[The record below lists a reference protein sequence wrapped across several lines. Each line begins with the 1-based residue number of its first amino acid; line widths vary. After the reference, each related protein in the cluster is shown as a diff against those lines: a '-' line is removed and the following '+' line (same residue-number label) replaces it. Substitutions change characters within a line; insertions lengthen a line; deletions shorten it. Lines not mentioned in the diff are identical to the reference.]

1 MKIKFLPY
9 QPHCFAF
16 GGFEIQMLSA
26 FKALESLGVNV
37 EKMDVWSRD
46 NDYQIAHCWGL
57 DLANYENVKWAKK
70 SGKIVVITALVG
82 YYEDMVDRIK
92 FRISSSFYKER
103 LIKEMVTYIDRFVV
117 LNELQAK
124 IIHEHYGIAKDRI
137 HIIPNIVDERFY
149 QIANESPII
158 SDYVLIVGNV
168 CTRKN
173 QLALAKACV
182 LENLKL
188 IIIGGVLRGEEGYGE
203 QLTQIVNNNVNISW
217 IKGLK
222 ENSDEL
228 LDYYKKCSIF
238 ALPSFIEQQPISL
251 LEAAVMNKPLII
263 ANKAYGKQKYYEN
276 SYLVNPKSVR
286 SIQNGLR
293 KVINDKSSYLPNQNL
308 LKECKSENVGRAY
321 MEVYHRFNT

>member
-1 MKIKFLPY
+1 MKVKFLPY

-26 FKALESLGVNV
+26 LKALENAGVDV
-37 EKMDVWSRD
+37 EKMNVWSRD
-46 NDYQIAHCWGL
+46 NDYQIVHCWGL

-70 SGKIVVITALVG
+70 SGKMVVVTALVG
-82 YYEDMVDRIK
+82 YYEALVEKLK
-92 FRISSSFYKER
+92 FTISSSFYKER

-117 LNELQAK
+117 LNELQAN
-124 IIHEHYGIAKDRI
+124 IIHEHYGVTREKI
-137 HIIPNIVDERFY
+137 HVIPNIVDEKFY
-149 QIANESPII
+149 QIATENTII
-158 SDYVLIVGNV
+158 ADYVLIVGNV

-182 LENLKL
+182 LENLQL
-188 IIIGGVLRGEEGYGE
+188 TIIGGVLRGEEGYGE
-203 QLTQIVNNNVNISW
+203 QLQQIVDNNANITW

-222 ENSDEL
+222 ENSAEL

-263 ANKAYGKQKYYEN
+263 ANKAYGKQKYYQN
-276 SYLVNPKSVR
+276 SYLVDPGSVK
-286 SIQNGLR
+286 SIQDGLR
-293 KVINDKSSYLPNQNL
+293 KVINDKSSYLPDQDL
-308 LKECKSENVGRAY
+308 LKECKSENVGKAY
-321 MEVYHRFNT
+321 MEVYQRFNA